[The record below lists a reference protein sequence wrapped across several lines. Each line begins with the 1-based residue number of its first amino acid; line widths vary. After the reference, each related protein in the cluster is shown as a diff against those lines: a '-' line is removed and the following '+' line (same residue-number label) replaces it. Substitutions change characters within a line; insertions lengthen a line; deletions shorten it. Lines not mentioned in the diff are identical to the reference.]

1 MASDSHR
8 HGDKWIKHN
17 LTVID
22 KDGAHPDG
30 GWKSR
35 TSRPGASDTRLRTF
49 ARLGVQCERFR
60 IKFNSQTQQLAPEF
74 RHRRIDCPVAKMIH
88 PATKLIWSCHGMLS
102 GSGRIRSGEAPI
114 DRIPVA

>member
-35 TSRPGASDTRLRTF
+35 TSRPGASDTRLRTS
-49 ARLGVQCERFR
+49 ALRGVQASASAS
-60 IKFNSQTQQLAPEF
+60 NSTARRSNSLRSFGIGALTAQL
-74 RHRRIDCPVAKMIH
+74 RR
-88 PATKLIWSCHGMLS
+88 
-102 GSGRIRSGEAPI
+102 
-114 DRIPVA
+114 